1 MTVRTVVLSQ
11 TTELNSSIRMSNEEL
26 PKEGSKPKR
35 GRPKGSGMGAKAHS
49 FNIRPQDLAILE
61 NAAKERNMTKT
72 EYMRWCFH
80 LVHSEIVWDF
90 KPKELS
96 TEGLPPEV
104 ATAVERVNRQ
114 KAYRREYYQ
123 KNKEKFKRTSKK
135 WYKANKAK
143 RNKQRRLDRKASVDS
158 NFEEE

>member
-1 MTVRTVVLSQ
+1 M
-11 TTELNSSIRMSNEEL
+11 
-26 PKEGSKPKR
+26 
-35 GRPKGSGMGAKAHS
+35 
-49 FNIRPQDLAILE
+49 
-61 NAAKERNMTKT
+61 
-72 EYMRWCFH
+72 
-80 LVHSEIVWDF
+80 HSEIVWDF